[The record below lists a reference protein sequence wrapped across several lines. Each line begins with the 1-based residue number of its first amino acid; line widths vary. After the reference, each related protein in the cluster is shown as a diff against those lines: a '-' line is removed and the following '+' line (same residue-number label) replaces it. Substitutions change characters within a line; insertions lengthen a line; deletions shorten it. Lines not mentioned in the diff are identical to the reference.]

1 MKGFGKRTLKKEL
14 LIPIVI
20 LIVLSISATSSF
32 DIVQTV
38 KANKKNIVQLREE
51 RMKISEKTLVDLVS
65 LPVSILKHYYELSQK
80 NIMTEEEAKKEAIE
94 KIRAMKYD
102 GTNYFWIDNTDYINV
117 LLGPKPSVE
126 GTSRKEL
133 KDVNG
138 KYIIQKL
145 LEDIENRGSNYT
157 DYYFPKGNG
166 DDTPYPKLGYV
177 ELFKPWNWVVGTG
190 FYIDEIDAYIA
201 ELETKGREEL
211 KRAIITTIAI
221 NIFVVLVIIG
231 AITLIVNPILKNIKN
246 IIEVITNASKG
257 ELNNR
262 VDISAENELGDLSRN
277 INSFFDNISAS
288 LEGAKELSGQVGQ
301 EMNNLSMIMD
311 IIVKGNKSVHIG
323 KNLVD
328 INHGILQLDEHITGV
343 LDNVRNQTASSEESL
358 AALEEITAT
367 IQQMDGHIKTT
378 LESFK
383 DTLKLSKESYTQMEN
398 LNNSMTEI
406 DDSVERNNDEIGE
419 LKSLSDNIGQILTAI
434 SAVAEQTNLL
444 ALNAAIEAARAGEA
458 GKGFAVVADEIRQ
471 LAEQTNKETSKIG
484 EIIGTIQNRVVKVQK
499 GGISVQEKVKTG
511 QEISNLSMANVLKI
525 TDHTRKNS
533 DDIGEISDSSKE
545 QSVASN
551 EVTTAISTIAN
562 SSTEIEALCVE
573 TNDISDNIRNVLEEK
588 LELIGSLCE
597 SAEKLR
603 KDLEYFK
610 TK

>member
-1 MKGFGKRTLKKEL
+1 LFFLY
-14 LIPIVI
+14 LIPVVI
-20 LIVLSISATSSF
+20 LIVLSISVTSGL
-32 DIVQTV
+32 DIVQTI
-38 KANKKNIVQLREE
+38 KANKKNIEKLREE
-51 RMKISEKTLVDLVS
+51 RIKLSKKTLVDLVS
-65 LPVSILKHYYELSQK
+65 SPISILKYYYELSQ
-80 NIMTEEEAKKEAIE
+80 NGVITEEEAKKEAVE
-94 KIRAMKYD
+94 KIRALKYD
-102 GTNYFWIDNTDYINV
+102 GTNYFWIDNTDYINI

-126 GTSRKEL
+126 GTSRKDL
-133 KDVNG
+133 QDVNG
-138 KYIIQKL
+138 KYIIQAL

-177 ELFKPWNWVVGTG
+177 ELFKPWKWAVGTG

-201 ELETKGREEL
+201 QLEKEGKEEV
-211 KRAIITTIAI
+211 KKAIFSTAGI
-221 NIFVVLVIIG
+221 NVLVVFVIIG
-231 AITLIVNPILKNIKN
+231 AITLIVNPILNNIKN
-246 IIEVITNASKG
+246 IMEVINKASEG

-262 VDISAENELGDLSRN
+262 VKISADNELGDLSRN
-277 INSFFDNISAS
+277 INSFFENISES
-288 LEGAKELSGQVGQ
+288 LERAKKLSNQVGQ
-301 EMNNLSMIMD
+301 EMENLSMIMD
-311 IIVKGNKSVHIG
+311 IIVKGNASVHIG

-328 INHGILQLDEHITGV
+328 INQGILQLDEHITGV

-367 IQQMDGHIKTT
+367 IQQMDGHIQNT

-383 DTLKLSKESYTQMEN
+383 DTLKLSKESYAQIEN
-398 LNNSMTEI
+398 LNNSMAEI
-406 DDSVERNNDEIGE
+406 DKSVSVTNDEIGE

-434 SAVAEQTNLL
+434 TSVAEQTNLL

-484 EIIGTIQNRVVKVQK
+484 EIIGTIQNRVVKVQN
-499 GGISVQEKVKTG
+499 GGIAVQEKVKAG

-525 TDHTRKNS
+525 TDHTRTNT

-545 QSVASN
+545 QSIASN

-562 SSTEIEALCVE
+562 SSAEIEALCVE

-588 LELIGSLCE
+588 LELINNLCQ
-597 SAEKLR
+597 SAEKLK

>member
-20 LIVLSISATSSF
+20 LIVISISATSIF

-51 RMKISEKTLVDLVS
+51 RMKVSEKTLVDLVS
-65 LPVSILKHYYELSQK
+65 LPMSILKHYYELSQK
-80 NIMTEEEAKKEAIE
+80 NLMTEEEAKKEAVE

-102 GTNYFWIDNTDYINV
+102 GTNYFWIDNTDYINI

-138 KYIIQKL
+138 KYIIQNL
-145 LEDIENRGSNYT
+145 LKDIEKNGSNYT
-157 DYYFPKGNG
+157 EYYFPKGTG

-177 ELFKPWNWVVGTG
+177 ELFGPWKWVVGTG

-201 ELETKGREEL
+201 ELETEGKAEL
-211 KRAIITTIAI
+211 KMAILTTVVM
-221 NIFVVLVIIG
+221 NIFIVLIIVG
-231 AITLIVNPILKNIKN
+231 AITIIVNPILKNIKN
-246 IIEVITNASKG
+246 IIYVLDKASGG

-262 VDISAENELGDLSRN
+262 VEISAENELGDLSNN
-277 INSFFDNISAS
+277 INSFFDNISSS
-288 LEGAKELSGQVGQ
+288 LEGAKELSGQVGT

-311 IIVKGNKSVHIG
+311 IVVKGNKSVHIG

-328 INHGILQLDEHITGV
+328 ISHGILQLDEHITGV

-367 IQQMDGHIKTT
+367 IQQMDGNIKTT
-378 LESFK
+378 LDSFK
-383 DTLKLSKESYTQMEN
+383 DTLNISKESYAQMEN
-398 LNNSMTEI
+398 LNNSMIEI
-406 DDSVERNNDEIGE
+406 DNSVERNNQEIGE
-419 LKSLSDNIGQILTAI
+419 LKYLSDNIGQILTAI

-471 LAEQTNKETSKIG
+471 LAEQTNKETNKIG
-484 EIIGTIQNRVVKVQK
+484 EIITTIQNRVVKVQN
-499 GGISVQEKVKTG
+499 GGMSVQEKVKVG
-511 QEISNLSMANVLKI
+511 QEISNFSMANVLKI
-525 TDHTRKNS
+525 TDYTRKNT
-533 DDIGEISDSSKE
+533 DDIGEIADSSKE
-545 QSVASN
+545 QSLASN
-551 EVTTAISTIAN
+551 EVTTAISSIAN

-573 TNDISDNIRNVLEEK
+573 TNDISDNIREVLEEK
-588 LELIGSLCE
+588 LELINNLCE
-597 SAEKLR
+597 SAEKLKR
-603 KDLEYFK
+603 DLEFFK